1 MVCPDSVNLNQ
12 QIMLLYLHKI
22 SNICFSPFS
31 ASCPAS
37 PLLYL
42 IKQTF
47 APSLQFFG
55 FPASFANPPE
65 FGLAGGMSLFSVR
78 MRFPARNSSTSEG

>member
-1 MVCPDSVNLNQ
+1 MICPDSINLNQ

-22 SNICFSPFS
+22 SNICFSLSS

-37 PLLYL
+37 LLLYL

-47 APSLQFFG
+47 ALSLQFFG
-55 FPASFANPPE
+55 FPASLQIPP
-65 FGLAGGMSLFSVR
+65 SLVWLER
-78 MRFPARNSSTSEG
+78 